1 MMSEF
6 PDGIRRFGT
15 TFVNNQMLRHSADYD
30 PAATYNRFEVLK
42 IIEEIERVIPEFDA
56 VPAIDRR
63 AFAVYALFRTRS
75 A

>member
-6 PDGIRRFGT
+6 PDIIQWFGAV
-15 TFVNNQMLRHSADYD
+15 FVDSQALRHIADYD
-30 PAATYNRFEVLK
+30 PAATYNRFEVLR
-42 IIEEIERVIPEFDA
+42 IIEEIERVMPEFDA

-63 AFAVYALFRTRS
+63 AFTVYALFRTRS